1 MRIGVALRLGRVSNL
16 PTVWSNV
23 LAGVALAGWR
33 GTSAVEL
40 ARLCVG
46 MSLLYVGGVYL
57 NDFCDA
63 DVDARERAER
73 PIPNGEATRGEVLGL
88 ACAMLGI
95 GAALACLSGLA
106 SGLAALATIG
116 VIVLYDLVHKRTLLA
131 PALMAGCR
139 VGVYWTAALS
149 VPDGQHALVALGGA
163 VLFAYVMGLTY
174 AAAKENST
182 ALVRYGPLIGLWM
195 PALLAGPW
203 LGAMPLG
210 LALLLGFGVWVLRAI
225 RLVRSREPHLIRKGI
240 GALIAGIALVD
251 ALWLALYTP
260 SPWYALCGVGAFAAT
275 LAFQRV
281 VAGT

>member
-1 MRIGVALRLGRVSNL
+1 MKIRAALRLGRVSNL

-23 LAGVALAGWR
+23 LAGVALAGWT
-33 GTSAVEL
+33 GTSGVEL
-40 ARLCVG
+40 VWLCG
-46 MSLLYVGGVYL
+46 AMSLLYVGGMYL

-63 DVDARERAER
+63 EIDARERAER
-73 PIPNGEATRGEVLGL
+73 PIPKGEATGREVLAWGCGMLAAGVGL
-88 ACAMLGI
+88 AF
-95 GAALACLSGLA
+95 LSGMP
-106 SGLAALATIG
+106 SGVAAVATVF

-149 VPDGQHALVALGGA
+149 LAAPKTELVALGAA

-182 ALVRYGPLIGLWM
+182 ALVRYGPLLGLWA

-203 LGAMPLG
+203 LGASPLG
-210 LALLLGFGVWVLRAI
+210 LVVLFGFGVWVLRAI
-225 RLVRSREPHLIRKGI
+225 RLVRTREPRFIRQGI
-240 GALIAGIALVD
+240 AALIAGMSLVD

-260 SPWYALCGVGAFAAT
+260 HAAFALCAVVAFGAT
-275 LAFQRV
+275 LALQRV